1 MLLEWWSG
9 TECTLYTD
17 QATVDNFG
25 KEHVIIILNHNFE
38 IDFLCGWTMCERFG
52 VLGVSNVAK
61 TQKKKKKAHHLRL
74 KECLQKHICTPFLE
88 FQSASQTRATEG
100 SSDWLDLV
108 LPRNSLLQT
117 KVGGGPKDS
126 LQRADQAQRL
136 S

>member
-1 MLLEWWSG
+1 MNAYQCIHS
-9 TECTLYTD
+9 
-17 QATVDNFG
+17 F
-25 KEHVIIILNHNFE
+25 I
-38 IDFLCGWTMCERFG
+38 
-52 VLGVSNVAK
+52 
-61 TQKKKKKAHHLRL
+61 
-74 KECLQKHICTPFLE
+74 KHICTPSLE
-88 FQSASQTRATEG
+88 LKSASQTRATEG